1 MACQGGCPEEAGGPG
16 RQHGPHLLDGGD
28 AGLGQNYARSRLYEA
43 FTVYLLHCQPSC
55 NSYRI
60 INHSKFPVGT
70 GEDSGLLWSPELC
83 SLGPRQ
89 ASRAFV
95 ELE

>member
-1 MACQGGCPEEAGGPG
+1 MARQGGCPEEAGGPG

-28 AGLGQNYARSRLYEA
+28 AGLGQNYSRGRLYEA
-43 FTVYLLHCQPSC
+43 FTVYLLPCQPPC
-55 NSYRI
+55 NGYRI
-60 INHSKFPVGT
+60 INHSKFPVGI

-83 SLGPRQ
+83 SLGPQQ

>member
-43 FTVYLLHCQPSC
+43 FTVYLLPCQPSC

-70 GEDSGLLWSPELC
+70 GEDSGLLWSPELR